1 MFFLPDGTGMG
12 KKGEGLLMPM
22 GQKDTELLND
32 LFNDDAGDPGKDGSS
47 ATGSAGTFGAQW
59 SAMFDK
65 KGKSQ
70 HEKKNQEYQPSSD

>member
-1 MFFLPDGTGMG
+1 MG

-32 LFNDDAGDPGKDGSS
+32 LFNDDGDTGKDGNS
-47 ATGSAGTFGAQW
+47 AAGGVGTFGAQW

-70 HEKKNQEYQPSSD
+70 YERKIINLYQTKTSVIN